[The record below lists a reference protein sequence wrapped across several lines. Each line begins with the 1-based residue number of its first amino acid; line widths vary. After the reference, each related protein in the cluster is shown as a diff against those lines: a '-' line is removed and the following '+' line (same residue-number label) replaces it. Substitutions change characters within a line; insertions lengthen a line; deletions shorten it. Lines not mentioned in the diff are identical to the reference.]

1 MPDNRVSATL
11 SDADRQAV
19 LAAIGT
25 IKQKL
30 PFLVDLT
37 TEERRKLLKMGDSGR
52 TFVDQALTV
61 ATQNTDILPRSF
73 DVDEFRQDV
82 ELLSALQP
90 IVAALAQL
98 HELVEDTY
106 LEVGSEAYAAAL
118 AVYNYTRTGGK
129 GAALDTALDGM
140 ARRFARKTSKQPPAP
155 PAK

>member
-1 MPDNRVSATL
+1 MPENRVSAKL
-11 SDADRQAV
+11 SAADQQAV

-25 IKQKL
+25 IRQKL

-37 TEERRKLLKMGDSGR
+37 PEERHKLPKMGDSGR

-82 ELLSALQP
+82 ELLTGLQP
-90 IVAALAQL
+90 IAAALAQL
-98 HELVEDTY
+98 QELVEDTY

-118 AVYNYTRTGGK
+118 AVYGYTRASGK

-140 ARRFARKTSKQPPAP
+140 ARRFARKTGKESPPP